1 MTKAAWR
8 LGRIILGFTLLGLGV
23 VGLFLPVL
31 QGIALIVAGLLLL
44 APEFQW
50 AHRLLEWGKQRW
62 HAFRHA
68 HGGSGQAEAKD

>member
-8 LGRIILGFTLLGLGV
+8 LGRIILGFALLGLGV
-23 VGLFLPVL
+23 VGLFLPIL

-50 AHRLLEWGKQRW
+50 ARWLLEWAKRKW
-62 HAFRHA
+62 HSARDSTA
-68 HGGSGQAEAKD
+68 RAGE